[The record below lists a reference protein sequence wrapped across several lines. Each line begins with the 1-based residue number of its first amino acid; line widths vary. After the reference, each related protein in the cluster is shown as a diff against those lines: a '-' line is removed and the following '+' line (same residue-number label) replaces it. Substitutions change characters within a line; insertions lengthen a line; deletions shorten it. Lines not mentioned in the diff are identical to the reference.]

1 MCPAP
6 FAELSIQALELVKL
20 QIGLVGEEIWVF
32 RLVSSQFVS
41 SWQNQ
46 QRLQVFCNDVDLDP
60 NKS

>member
-6 FAELSIQALELVKL
+6 FAELSTQALELVKL
-20 QIGLVGEEIWVF
+20 QVGLVGEEIWVF

>member
-6 FAELSIQALELVKL
+6 FAELSTQALELVKL

-46 QRLQVFCNDVDLDP
+46 QRLHVFCNDVDLDP

>member
-6 FAELSIQALELVKL
+6 FAELSTQALELVKL

>member
-6 FAELSIQALELVKL
+6 FAELSTQALELVKL
-20 QIGLVGEEIWVF
+20 QIGLVGEEIWMF